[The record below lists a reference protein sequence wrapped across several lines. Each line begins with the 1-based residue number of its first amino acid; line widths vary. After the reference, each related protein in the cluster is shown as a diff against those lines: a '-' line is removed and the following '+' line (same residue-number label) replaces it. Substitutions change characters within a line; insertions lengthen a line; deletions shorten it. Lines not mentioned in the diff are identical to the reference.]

1 MVNII
6 IPYFKKMQKYMS
18 QRPCITAIYPHVWQF
33 NSQVSWLVFM
43 NLSSFTMN
51 MKYTQTAQKIKF
63 SIKDIF
69 SECDQIGRKLQ
80 IWSHCWKKSLME
92 NFFFFV
98 QCQVQTT
105 TEKQTAHNNYE
116 PDIHR
121 PFVGEHYFL
130 IQDDFNMASPWKM
143 KWINM
148 TSTWWAEQKA
158 SCGV

>member
-92 NFFFFV
+92 NFFFSCSARYKP
-98 QCQVQTT
+98 QQKNKLRITT
-105 TEKQTAHNNYE
+105 MSQIYTDRSLGNIIFWSRTTSIWHL
-116 PDIHR
+116 H
-121 PFVGEHYFL
+121 G
-130 IQDDFNMASPWKM
+130 
-143 KWINM
+143 KW
-148 TSTWWAEQKA
+148 S
-158 SCGV
+158 G